1 MSKHTEGTPGRPP
14 EIDPQTIHAAMR
26 EAHRLRAQ
34 TASALLSAAG
44 NGIRRAWAVLREAL
58 AHAPEQRNARQV
70 RTAK

>member
-1 MSKHTEGTPGRPP
+1 MSTRTRNAPGRPP

-34 TASALLSAAG
+34 TASVLFRAAG
-44 NGIRRAWAVLREAL
+44 DGIRRAWATLRARL
-58 AHAPEQRNARQV
+58 AAAPEQRNARQV